1 MSARSTQVGFLSDA
15 LRAGD
20 AGSAESAAL
29 LLLSGGMSLVELYDD
44 VLRGFFEDVRRD
56 FESGALRLVDEH
68 LASRAAVE
76 LVTLLERRQTPWT
89 AEEIRRPA
97 DPHGNGMS
105 RTLGP
110 SPGSR
115 YCGVPGRRG
124 ILVLGAVPREQ
135 HLLGSRMLAQALRGR
150 GWTVHLLD
158 ALPFDALVSFCIELP
173 ERPEAIGLTTYAL
186 TSTNVLRA
194 GLTTIRS
201 ALPDVPVVLGGAA
214 LRDNPGLAAK
224 VGAAAGAGDL
234 DTGVSALELVT
245 NPLTRRERQILG
257 LVAGGAS
264 NSQIASQLSVHSST
278 VKTHLEH
285 VAGKLGTSD
294 RTAAAVQGLRRG
306 WID

>member
-1 MSARSTQVGFLSDA
+1 MSTRSTQVGFLSDA

-29 LLLSGGMSLVELYDD
+29 LLLSGGMSLAELYDD
-44 VLRGFFEDVRRD
+44 VLRGVFDGVGKD
-56 FESGALRLVDEH
+56 FASGSLRLVDEH

-76 LVTLLERRQTPWT
+76 LVTLLGRRQTPWT
-89 AEEIRRPA
+89 AEVTRRPESSAA
-97 DPHGNGMS
+97 DDTTGRPSGSGVCGPPGGRGM
-105 RTLGP
+105 
-110 SPGSR
+110 
-115 YCGVPGRRG
+115 
-124 ILVLGAVPREQ
+124 LVLGAVPHEQ
-135 HLLGSRMLAQALRGR
+135 HLLGSRMLAQVLRGR

-158 ALPFDALVSFCIELP
+158 ALPFDALVSFCTELP
-173 ERPEAIGLTTYAL
+173 ERPAALGLTVHAL

-194 GLTTIRS
+194 GLTTIRT
-201 ALPDVPVVLGGAA
+201 ALPELPVVLGGAA
-214 LRDNPGLAAK
+214 VRENPGLAAK
-224 VGAAAGAGDL
+224 VGAAAGADDL
-234 DTGVSALELVT
+234 DAGVAALEMVT
-245 NPLTRRERQILG
+245 NPLTRRERQILE